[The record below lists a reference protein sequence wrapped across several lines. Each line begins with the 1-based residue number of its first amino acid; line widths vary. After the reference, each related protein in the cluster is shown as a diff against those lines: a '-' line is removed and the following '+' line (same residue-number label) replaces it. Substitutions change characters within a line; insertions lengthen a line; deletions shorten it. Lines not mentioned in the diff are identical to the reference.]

1 MPTERGV
8 PTCSVATHRSWTY
21 VFDATEDTIGA
32 WPFHDHVRNVQ
43 ANVNRGLFGALIVR
57 DQGAPRP
64 DHEIPLFVHQL
75 QGASQSETFQSPT
88 LGHGATHTHT
98 FASAG
103 LVAYHCKIH
112 GTSMEIGRAHV

>member
-1 MPTERGV
+1 MAESREGLWMSAKEWDRLKV
-8 PTCSVATHRSWTY
+8 LH
-21 VFDATEDTIGA
+21 E
-32 WPFHDHVRNVQ
+32 VRKRHITQ
-43 ANVNRGLFGALIVR
+43 K
-57 DQGAPRP
+57 
-64 DHEIPLFVHQL
+64 HVHQL

-112 GTSMEIGRAHV
+112 GPSMAGTVTVDPSAPAGNRTVALGDHFFNPTGVSIRPGASGAG